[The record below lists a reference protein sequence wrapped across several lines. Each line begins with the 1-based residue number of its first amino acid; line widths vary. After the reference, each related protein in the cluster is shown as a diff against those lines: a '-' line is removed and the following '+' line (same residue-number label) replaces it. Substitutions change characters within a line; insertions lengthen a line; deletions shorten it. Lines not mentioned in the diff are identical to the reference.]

1 MQQNPLGRVAAALWN
16 HSQSII
22 PLWWRQWRPLRR
34 WTSVPCGRC
43 YSPERISL
51 FAASLFGYWGHGFE
65 FNSGSERKSKFF
77 CVVLFCVGV
86 CEGFVILNHSMIM
99 DVIREWWRR
108 RGGGIVR
115 FSIRHTSDERYGTE
129 EGSSCNTSDQCST
142 LFRLICSRLEM
153 SVQWTEIAGRN
164 LYLMICEVLAEVNM
178 SILVF
183 WTVNVSVDY
192 TVSIFRAK
200 P

>member
-1 MQQNPLGRVAAALWN
+1 
-16 HSQSII
+16 
-22 PLWWRQWRPLRR
+22 
-34 WTSVPCGRC
+34 
-43 YSPERISL
+43 
-51 FAASLFGYWGHGFE
+51 
-65 FNSGSERKSKFF
+65 
-77 CVVLFCVGV
+77 
-86 CEGFVILNHSMIM
+86 MIM

-108 RGGGIVR
+108 RGGGRVR

-129 EGSSCNTSDQCST
+129 EGSSCATSDQCST
-142 LFRLICSRLEM
+142 SFRIICSRLEM
-153 SVQWTEIAGRN
+153 SVQWTEIAGHK
-164 LYLMICEVLAEVNM
+164 LYLMICEVLAEVKM